1 MSVKLFLGSII
12 VVVVLYTAPVIAD
25 YGLLV
30 LLPSFFGEMS
40 KMNWQGQFNLDFFMF
55 LLMSGSWI
63 AWRNRFSLSGIGLGI
78 GGVFLGAPYL
88 CAYLVYLGQRNE
100 WDFNK
105 VFSQTE

>member
-12 VVVVLYTAPVIAD
+12 VIVGLYTAPVIAG
-25 YGLLV
+25 YGLLA

-63 AWRNRFSLSGIGLGI
+63 AWRNRFSPSGIGLGI

-88 CAYLVYLGQRNE
+88 SAYLLYLGHRHE